1 MTSTS
6 SYNEAFANQVSRL
19 VIEKYNKLPKTGKP
33 NVNESQ
39 WTLLSGICLE
49 ENGQLSVVALATG
62 TKCLGVTS
70 YSKHGDV
77 LHDSHAENSPSNIS
91 VRDASQNSSAHET
104 SHDNPAQDNS
114 AQGSVQNNAQAIIH
128 NSSSQDTKLNHSAQD
143 INFNH
148 SAQNSPQNTP
158 QHSAHNSPHNS
169 SAQDSPQISSPRFVL
184 KPHIKFHFYT
194 SHTPCGDASIFPRHV
209 KHKFLIKIQN
219 QAKRLKL
226 EKDFLKRRKTEVDK
240 SKTEVNNLKSP
251 REEEKTGAKSPDKD
265 PMRDHQTEKESSK
278 NHDNDS
284 QDQPGI
290 PKKDPHMVKNDL
302 KRAGPNSPN
311 EESSQE
317 IFAASSSEESG
328 AEDSLSGDVGSMV
341 QDFHRTG
348 AKILPGSSRQDPRG
362 SGPEFHLTGVVRTKP
377 GRGDPTYSMSC
388 SDKIAKW
395 NAVGWEGT
403 LLSMLVTAPI
413 FMSSISV
420 GGGIAFSQ
428 DALQRALL
436 TRVSHLIVP
445 PPPALLKADVVFPAG
460 KRSVKR
466 EMKRLGRPIC
476 SAHPVGA
483 SIIWCN
489 ATYSR
494 REECVNL
501 PYSKVKLLASG
512 YQERMNHCKEALGKW
527 LEVPEEFRQF
537 AVKDMNE
544 KL

>member
-1 MTSTS
+1 
-6 SYNEAFANQVSRL
+6 
-19 VIEKYNKLPKTGKP
+19 
-33 NVNESQ
+33 
-39 WTLLSGICLE
+39 
-49 ENGQLSVVALATG
+49 
-62 TKCLGVTS
+62 
-70 YSKHGDV
+70 
-77 LHDSHAENSPSNIS
+77 
-91 VRDASQNSSAHET
+91 
-104 SHDNPAQDNS
+104 
-114 AQGSVQNNAQAIIH
+114 
-128 NSSSQDTKLNHSAQD
+128 
-143 INFNH
+143 
-148 SAQNSPQNTP
+148 
-158 QHSAHNSPHNS
+158 
-169 SAQDSPQISSPRFVL
+169 
-184 KPHIKFHFYT
+184 
-194 SHTPCGDASIFPRHV
+194 
-209 KHKFLIKIQN
+209 
-219 QAKRLKL
+219 
-226 EKDFLKRRKTEVDK
+226 
-240 SKTEVNNLKSP
+240 
-251 REEEKTGAKSPDKD
+251 
-265 PMRDHQTEKESSK
+265 MRDHQTEKESSK

-284 QDQPGI
+284 GI

-317 IFAASSSEESG
+317 IFAAASSSEESG

-420 GGGIAFSQ
+420 GGGIAFSH

-489 ATYSR
+489 ATYRPLEISIEGIKQGVSRKRHNMNNATSTLLVSSYKLLLQFIQLSR

>member
-1 MTSTS
+1 MTRTLVLISILSFPDLMTSTS

-70 YSKHGDV
+70 YSRHGDV
-77 LHDSHAENSPSNIS
+77 LHDSHAE
-91 VRDASQNSSAHET
+91 
-104 SHDNPAQDNS
+104 
-114 AQGSVQNNAQAIIH
+114 GG
-128 NSSSQDTKLNHSAQD
+128 K
-143 INFNH
+143 
-148 SAQNSPQNTP
+148 
-158 QHSAHNSPHNS
+158 
-169 SAQDSPQISSPRFVL
+169 
-184 KPHIKFHFYT
+184 
-194 SHTPCGDASIFPRHV
+194 
-209 KHKFLIKIQN
+209 
-219 QAKRLKL
+219 
-226 EKDFLKRRKTEVDK
+226 
-240 SKTEVNNLKSP
+240 
-251 REEEKTGAKSPDKD
+251 
-265 PMRDHQTEKESSK
+265 
-278 NHDNDS
+278 
-284 QDQPGI
+284 
-290 PKKDPHMVKNDL
+290 
-302 KRAGPNSPN
+302 
-311 EESSQE
+311 
-317 IFAASSSEESG
+317 
-328 AEDSLSGDVGSMV
+328 
-341 QDFHRTG
+341 
-348 AKILPGSSRQDPRG
+348 
-362 SGPEFHLTGVVRTKP
+362 

-489 ATYSR
+489 ATYRPLEISIEGIKQGVSRKRHNMNNATSTLLVSSYKLLLQFIQLSR

-501 PYSKVKLLASG
+501 PYTKVKLLASE